1 MDSEERRTVPLFGGD
16 EAATRDSARIMIVDD
31 DPAICQVIGDSLRPE
46 GYDVAEFGSAE
57 DALSQLESSLFDLV
71 ILDLKLPG
79 MDGIAALHAIKDKWP
94 DVDVI
99 IMTGYTSVESAVD
112 SMKLGAAD
120 YIPKPFSPDHLLL
133 VIQKTLYRRTLEVK
147 ASERDLYARLA
158 TIDAVTDV
166 YNHRFFQ
173 EILGSE
179 VARAHRY
186 GQVASLLMVDVD
198 DFKKYNDRNGHQ
210 AGDEALRRLA
220 AVLVAE
226 SRSSDHV
233 ARYGGEEFA
242 VVLCQTS
249 KKGAAVYAER
259 VRTTLS
265 KTEFY
270 NQEEQPAGILTV
282 SMGLAGYPQDATSK
296 EDLIRQA
303 DRALYKAK
311 HSGKDQ
317 LYVWPSAG
325 DVASQ

>member
-1 MDSEERRTVPLFGGD
+1 MESEERRTAPLFGD
-16 EAATRDSARIMIVDD
+16 NEAAAQQGARVMIVDD
-31 DPAICQVIGDSLRPE
+31 DRTICQVIGDSLRPE
-46 GYDVAEFGSAE
+46 GYEVSAFGSAE
-57 DALSQLESSLFDLV
+57 EALAELDSSLFDLV

-94 DVDVI
+94 NIDVI
-99 IMTGYTSVESAVD
+99 IMTGYSSVESAVE

-120 YIPKPFSPDHLLL
+120 YIPKPFSPDHLRL
-133 VIQKTLYRRTLEVK
+133 VIQRTLYRRKLEIK

-173 EILGSE
+173 EMLSSE
-179 VARAHRY
+179 IARAHRY
-186 GQVASLLMVDVD
+186 GQILALLMVDID

-220 AVLVAE
+220 AVLTAE

-242 VVLCQTS
+242 VVLCQTG

-259 VRTTLS
+259 VRSTLS

-270 NQEEQPAGILTV
+270 SQEDQPTGRLTV

-303 DRALYKAK
+303 DQALYKAK
-311 HSGKDQ
+311 RSGKDQ
-317 LYVWPSAG
+317 LHVRISTE
-325 DVASQ
+325 DEDS

>member
-1 MDSEERRTVPLFGGD
+1 MEKEERRTAPLLGGD
-16 EAATRDSARIMIVDD
+16 EDAPRNDARIMIVDD
-31 DPAICQVIGDSLRPE
+31 DPTICDVIGDSLRPE
-46 GYDVAEFGSAE
+46 GYDVSAFGSAE
-57 DALSQLESSLFDLV
+57 DALNQLESSLFDLV

-79 MDGIAALHAIKDKWP
+79 MDGIEALHAIKDKWP
-94 DVDVI
+94 DIDVI
-99 IMTGYTSVESAVD
+99 IMTGYTSVESAVE
-112 SMKLGAAD
+112 SMQLGAAD
-120 YIPKPFSPDHLLL
+120 YIPKPFTPDHLLV
-133 VIQKTLYRRTLEVK
+133 VIRKTLYRRLLEIK
-147 ASERDLYARLA
+147 ARERDLYARLA

-186 GQVASLLMVDVD
+186 GQVVSLLMADVD

-220 AVLVAE
+220 AVMVAE
-226 SRSSDHV
+226 SRTSDHV

-242 VVLCQTS
+242 VVLCQTG

-270 NQEEQPAGILTV
+270 NQEKQPAGQLTV

-303 DRALYKAK
+303 DRAMYKAK

-317 LYVWPSAG
+317 LCVWTLTG
-325 DVASQ
+325 DEASS